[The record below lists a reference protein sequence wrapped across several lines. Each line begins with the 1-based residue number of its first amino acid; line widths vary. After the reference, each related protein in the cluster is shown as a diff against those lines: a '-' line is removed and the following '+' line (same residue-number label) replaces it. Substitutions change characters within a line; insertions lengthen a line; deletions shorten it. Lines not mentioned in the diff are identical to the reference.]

1 MVTHGTELAKPSALT
16 VGHGSQN
23 SVAGKKP
30 YVTNAVC
37 KSNVSSYLRPSV
49 GRTWFAATRHH
60 ASRGTPEATLC
71 CCTDGTEVSLH
82 HPSRGS
88 VLACPVLHLSKAA
101 WNEVF
106 ECSSNLSIA
115 DRQHLSTEPDVQHYV
130 HRSLRYAE
138 SASSTESRTDIVQAL
153 TALFPGVVEQSRKQS
168 LSVDYNVPLRTR
180 LPRDRRRQQ
189 VKKRVVSLDSGL
201 AKLLT
206 YSPAQI
212 AATFQGPELQLRDLI
227 PAASTVTREVILQ
240 SKAPSHRLHPIS
252 STSPPDQQNVAHR
265 PLLSPVYHNQQDAE
279 SCAGKEARK
288 KVRFDSICPS
298 MRNSDPAK
306 ESKLETAY
314 DVIEAFATGSL
325 QAGAE
330 SVYLNNS
337 SSSPWN
343 PYHLTVV
350 SKTRA
355 NQDHYIISKFGIL
368 HVQPGGSSDLQSF
381 ADWLREAGLFSL
393 CQQIPY
399 FRQFLIRK
407 IFRCWHHN
415 VCYRQ
420 FVRLF
425 SEVNRVGLRFFPEFG
440 NAIDKL
446 HSLNTEL
453 LSMST
458 HTLTPLGSYSADTL
472 EKSCE
477 ETEAKTRRLL
487 QRYFKYCKRV
497 VCEAINATRQQAEK
511 LEEEKKHRPFVS
523 DSPISVQVAENAE
536 LDRKL
541 QVAQYRASRLGDFVC
556 LAEQMMGTCLL
567 EVARQLG
574 RVWVRETLHLRDSDD
589 EAHSSS
595 SFDTDDRGTPIA
607 EDSSRSTERVR
618 GEGYRAFL
626 RVQLKI
632 GEKG

>member
-1 MVTHGTELAKPSALT
+1 MLE
-16 VGHGSQN
+16 
-23 SVAGKKP
+23 
-30 YVTNAVC
+30 Y
-37 KSNVSSYLRPSV
+37 
-49 GRTWFAATRHH
+49 
-60 ASRGTPEATLC
+60 
-71 CCTDGTEVSLH
+71 
-82 HPSRGS
+82 
-88 VLACPVLHLSKAA
+88 
-101 WNEVF
+101 
-106 ECSSNLSIA
+106 SSNLSVT

-138 SASSTESRTDIVQAL
+138 SASCTKSEADLVQAL
-153 TALFPGVVEQSRKQS
+153 TVLFPGVAEQSRKLS
-168 LSVDYNVPLRTR
+168 LSVDYNIPLHLR
-180 LPRDRRRQQ
+180 LPRARRNQQ
-189 VKKRVVSLDSGL
+189 VKKRVLSLDSGL

-227 PAASTVTREVILQ
+227 PAASTVTREMILQ
-240 SKAPSHRLHPIS
+240 SKAPFCQPTLPENQH
-252 STSPPDQQNVAHR
+252 NVAHR
-265 PLLSPVYHNQQDAE
+265 PLLSPVYHSQQDTE
-279 SCAGKEARK
+279 SCTHKATKNI
-288 KVRFDSICPS
+288 RFDGICPS
-298 MRNSDPAK
+298 MTSKAFK
-306 ESKLETAY
+306 ESKLESAY

-330 SVYLNNS
+330 SVYLNSS

-343 PYHLTVV
+343 PYKLTVV
-350 SKTRA
+350 PKTRA
-355 NQDHYIISKFGIL
+355 DPDHYIISKFGIL

-399 FRQFLIRK
+399 FQQFLCRK
-407 IFRCWHHN
+407 MFRCWHRN

-425 SEVNRVGLRFFPEFG
+425 SEVDHVGLRFFPEFLD
-440 NAIDKL
+440 AIDKI
-446 HSLNTEL
+446 HSLNMEL
-453 LSMST
+453 LNMPT
-458 HTLTPLGSYSADTL
+458 HTLTPLGGYSADTL
-472 EKSCE
+472 KKSSE

-497 VCEAINATRQQAEK
+497 VCGAINSTRQQAEK

-541 QVAQYRASRLGDFVC
+541 QVARYRASRLGDFVS

-567 EVARQLG
+567 EVSRQSG
-574 RVWVRETLHLRDSDD
+574 KVWVIETLHLRDSEYA

-595 SFDTDDRGTPIA
+595 SFGTDDKGTSIS
-607 EDSSRSTERVR
+607 EDSSKSTQTE
-618 GEGYRAFL
+618 EYRAFL
-626 RVQLKI
+626 TVQLKI